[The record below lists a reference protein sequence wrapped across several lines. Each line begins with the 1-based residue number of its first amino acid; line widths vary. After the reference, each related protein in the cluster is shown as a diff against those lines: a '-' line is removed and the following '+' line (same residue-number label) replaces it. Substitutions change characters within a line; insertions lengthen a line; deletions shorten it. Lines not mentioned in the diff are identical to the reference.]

1 MPANKF
7 ALLRYRIIDRML
19 SNKGRPF
26 VSKEE
31 LREACEEALYGSSG
45 DQLSLSTIEKDLWAM
60 RNEGELGYYAP
71 IAYSKREKGYYYED
85 PDYTIQNISLSSE
98 DLEALRFAA
107 STLMQFRGIPIF
119 SQYEHAI
126 EKIVN
131 RLNIHPGGDQGE
143 VEQYVQFEKSEKQH
157 GTELLSPLLQAIRE
171 RKKLSFNYRKFNND
185 SANHYILCPYLLKE
199 YRNRWYLIAYSEERQ
214 RYLTFGL
221 ERMESPEVLDI
232 QFQWNEGFDP
242 DRFFR
247 HSVGITQ
254 MDGEPSEVLLSFD
267 VREEPY
273 LRTQP
278 LHPSQQIVRRS
289 DQELLVRLFVLETY
303 ELDNLILGYGPRVEV
318 LSPASMRQRIAKLL
332 QESLSRYST

>member
-19 SNKGRPF
+19 SNGVRPY
-26 VSKEE
+26 VTKEE
-31 LREACEEALYGSSG
+31 LRDACEEALYGSTG
-45 DQLSLSTIEKDLWAM
+45 EKLSLSTIEKDLWAM
-60 RNEGELGYYAP
+60 RNESELGYYAP
-71 IAYSKREKGYYYED
+71 IAYHKKEKGYYYESE
-85 PDYTIQNISLSSE
+85 DYTIQDISLSAE
-98 DLEALRFAA
+98 DLEALRFAT
-107 STLMQFRGIPIF
+107 STLMQFRDIPIF

-143 VEQYVQFEKSEKQH
+143 LEQYVQFEKSEKQH

-171 RKKLSFNYRKFNND
+171 RKKLSFRYRKFNND
-185 SANHYILCPYLLKE
+185 SAGTYELCPYLLKE
-199 YRNRWYLIAYSEERQ
+199 YRNRWYLIAYSEERD

-221 ERMESPEVLDI
+221 ERMESPEILDLS
-232 QFQWNEGFDP
+232 FDWNESFDP

-254 MDGEPSEVLLSFD
+254 VDGDPSEVLLSFD

-273 LRTQP
+273 LRTQQ
-278 LHPSQQIVRRS
+278 LHTSQQIVRRGEK
-289 DQELLVRLFVLETY
+289 ELLVRLYVLETY
-303 ELDNLILGYGPRVEV
+303 ELDNLILGFGPRVEV
-318 LSPASMRQRIAKLL
+318 LAPESMRLRISVLL
-332 QESLSRYST
+332 EESLKKYRT